1 METVRSAIAAI
12 VVSAISGIEKLLSLR
27 ALRSIVKSLSCDP
40 CDHSDHLET
49 IDRKA
54 GNDRCVAM
62 ATILCFTCLN
72 EKRRNFFLRGL
83 LHVRVRSKIASSCI
97 FTALHVIRSLEN
109 GARGQ

>member
-12 VVSAISGIEKLLSLR
+12 VASAISGIEKSLR

-54 GNDRCVAM
+54 GSNRCVAM
-62 ATILCFTCLN
+62 AAILCFTCLN
-72 EKRRNFFLRGL
+72 EKRKNFFLRGL
-83 LHVRVRSKIASSCI
+83 LHVRVRSKIASS
-97 FTALHVIRSLEN
+97 
-109 GARGQ
+109 